1 MELLARLRLISQFLC
16 ISPFSVARAV
26 LATLGL
32 DSRKHSG
39 VISAFNINFVKSG
52 IFPKEYRKIIA
63 SSQDL
68 RLASDY
74 DDFYL
79 ASKQDTEK
87 NLKDVQMVIKGVEEY
102 LNSYYADLQ

>member
-1 MELLARLRLISQFLC
+1 MHLYKFCEDRNISQ
-16 ISPFSVARAV
+16 
-26 LATLGL
+26 
-32 DSRKHSG
+32 
-39 VISAFNINFVKSG
+39 
-52 IFPKEYRKIIA
+52 EYRKIIA

-87 NLKDVQMVIKGVEEY
+87 TLKDVQMVIKGVEDY
-102 LNSYYADLQ
+102 LNSYYADLQWDKGLSQNVYEQNVGRQALFSRKWLS